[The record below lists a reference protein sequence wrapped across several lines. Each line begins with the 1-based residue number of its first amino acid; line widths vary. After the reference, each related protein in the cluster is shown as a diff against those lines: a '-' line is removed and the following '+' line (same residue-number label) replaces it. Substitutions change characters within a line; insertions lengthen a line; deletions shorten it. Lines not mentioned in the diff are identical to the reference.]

1 MKITA
6 SFLSIPPYISVPWD
20 EVAALQT
27 SEKDGNFIL
36 FVTLKNDT
44 IVEIPNLSQPII
56 NTIFD
61 AHAKSL
67 QPTFPMPFGFS
78 IPVNGDSPI
87 TAFGDGMEH
96 NPDQKDFPN
105 LPPQLLEKLTV
116 ILKSLGVDTGNTLPQ
131 PEAGCNCV
139 HCQIVKSLGAPAE
152 EPVAIEDLSF
162 RDWEVTQLEG
172 PLYKVTNPL
181 DKNEH
186 YEVFLGTPL
195 GCTCGHNDC
204 EHIKAALH
212 T

>member
-6 SFLSIPPYISVPWD
+6 NFLSIPPYISVPWD

-27 SEKDGNFIL
+27 EPKDNL
-36 FVTLKNDT
+36 FTLVVTLKNDT
-44 IVEIPNLSQPII
+44 TVEVPNLPQSAIT
-56 NTIFD
+56 TIFD

-67 QPTFPMPFGFS
+67 QPSFPMPFGFS
-78 IPVNGDSPI
+78 IPVNGDGPV
-87 TAFGDGMEH
+87 TAFGGGMEH
-96 NPDQKDFPN
+96 NPDQANFPN

-116 ILKSLGVDTGNTLPQ
+116 ILKSLGIDAGNTLPR
-131 PEAGCNCV
+131 PEENCNCV
-139 HCQIVKSLGAPAE
+139 HCQIVKSLGTPAE

-172 PLYKVTNPL
+172 QLYKVTNPL

-195 GCTCGHNDC
+195 GCTCGKNDC